1 MNILETINTLENS
14 LKDFQSK
21 NESLTNQE
29 KPYPILKDMAYPS
42 ELDDCAGIC
51 STEENDDRNLIEKD
65 PDILYVVDEQEE
77 IYVCEDC
84 IFSYIHSNISYL
96 NMKINHFKN
105 SL

>member
-1 MNILETINTLENS
+1 MNVLETINTLENR

-21 NESLTNQE
+21 NKSLTNQE
-29 KPYPILKDMAYPS
+29 KPYPVLEDISYLS
-42 ELDDCAGIC
+42 ELDDCEGNC
-51 STEENDDRNLIEKD
+51 SLEENDDRNLIEKD
-65 PDILYVVDEQEE
+65 PDIVYVVDEQEE
-77 IYVCEDC
+77 LYVCGDC